1 MAFFKRIGVA
11 RAILV
16 VAVLLAVVIGQA
28 KPLFAA
34 QSELKELFF
43 AGDAYGISAASQLE
57 AKRAA
62 AANLATVA
70 ERYAGVDETPVSK
83 SQWNL
88 AQALKTQSISRI
100 LQEDASLTHAATAL
114 YAALQEA
121 SLSEEDARRV
131 SEQYADFLAAG
142 DRFKRCGF
150 YTAATAFNA
159 DFGGGVYALLGVEPY
174 PLA

>member
-11 RAILV
+11 RTILV

-28 KPLFAA
+28 KPLYAA

-43 AGDAYGISAASQLE
+43 SGDEYGISAASQLE

-70 ERYAGVDETPVSK
+70 ERYRVDATPVSK
-83 SQWNL
+83 SEWNL

-100 LQEDASLTHAATAL
+100 LRENAILHEATNDL
-114 YAALQEA
+114 YAALRET
-121 SLSEEDARRV
+121 SLSDEDARRV

-150 YTAATAFNA
+150 YAAAIAFNA
-159 DFGGGVYALLGVEPY
+159 DFDGGVYALLGVETY
-174 PLA
+174 PLG

>member
-28 KPLFAA
+28 KPLYAA

-43 AGDAYGISAASQLE
+43 AGDEYGISAASQME

-70 ERYAGVDETPVSK
+70 ERYRVDATPVSK
-83 SQWNL
+83 SEWNL